1 MNTGHP
7 RDVDP
12 SITGQPH
19 QVTGKVPDLMGEISR
34 TLGNS
39 AVMPAAV
46 RVLVPPQP
54 CVDSRAESIRMTFL
68 RKLSRAWRL
77 PPPRDAYA
85 APRCSASH
93 TAVDSRAPS
102 STAVAQWAIQA
113 DMPSGVPE
121 T

>member
-19 QVTGKVPDLMGEISR
+19 QATGQVPDLMGNISR
-34 TLGNS
+34 TLGNP
-39 AVMPAAV
+39 VLMPAAV
-46 RVLVPPQP
+46 RELVPPHFFVPARCRQ
-54 CVDSRAESIRMTFL
+54 
-68 RKLSRAWRL
+68 
-77 PPPRDAYA
+77 A

-102 STAVAQWAIQA
+102 CTARPQYAIQA
-113 DMPSGVPE
+113 AMPSGVPE
-121 T
+121 TYPPRASR